1 MNTYILQ
8 TERLA
13 LRPFLPT
20 DARDMFRLN
29 SDPEVIRYT
38 GDAPFDSE
46 TAALDFLLRYDHYDR
61 YGFGRWAVLSAA
73 DSRFLG
79 WCGLRFSEELQGV
92 DLGFRF
98 FRRCWGQ
105 GYATEAAAACAD
117 YGLGTLG
124 IPTLWG
130 RAMAANTASI
140 RVLEKIGFDF
150 VKKTEFALHEG
161 VLYKKNRPS
170 IYPSSSSLSHS

>member
-1 MNTYILQ
+1 MSTYILQ

-38 GDAPFDSE
+38 GDAPFESE
-46 TAALDFLLRYDHYDR
+46 AAARDFLTRYDHYER
-61 YGFGRWAVLSAA
+61 YGYGRWAVLSAA
-73 DSRFLG
+73 DGQFLG

-98 FRRCWGQ
+98 FRHCWGQ

-117 YGLGTLG
+117 YGLGALG
-124 IPTLWG
+124 ISTLWG
-130 RAMAANTASI
+130 RAMTLNTASI
-140 RVLEKIGFDF
+140 RVLEKIGFIF
-150 VKKTEFALHEG
+150 VKKAEFALHEG
-161 VLYKKNRPS
+161 VLYKKEAV
-170 IYPSSSSLSHS
+170 